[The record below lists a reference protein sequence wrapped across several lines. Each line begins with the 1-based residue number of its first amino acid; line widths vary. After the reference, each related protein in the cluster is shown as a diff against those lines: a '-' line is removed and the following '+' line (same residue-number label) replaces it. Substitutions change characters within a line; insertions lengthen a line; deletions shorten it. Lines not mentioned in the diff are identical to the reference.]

1 MNIASKP
8 ISQMGFGGY
17 AILPFPL
24 FPLHSNTATLS
35 STAVAQGSQN
45 SFSLRSLGLFISYP
59 LNYKKSVQY
68 ISPKRLLF
76 VPQQAL
82 LKVWCRILTRL
93 KKKGQKK
100 FGPLVCKETRTGICI
115 TITKLTNRYLRRL
128 VTGEACQR
136 LSCSSLSSH
145 LL

>member
-100 FGPLVCKETRTGICI
+100 FGPLVCKETRTVICI
-115 TITKLTNRYLRRL
+115 TKLAIRCLRRL
-128 VTGEACQR
+128 VTGEACRRR
-136 LSCSSLSSH
+136 LSGTSL
-145 LL
+145 LLRLL